1 MVFHLL
7 SLESPA
13 LSPQHPV
20 TYAACQGTLVLAGC
34 PASLYGATL
43 SVHEET
49 ITLCKLI
56 CCFAYLFCNLL
67 PHSCKHGCSVDILL
81 VSDVRDVHQ
90 NGGLAM
96 NEAVQDMFLK
106 SWQVI
111 GDLLALAHAERVV
124 AVGEEDGLELA
135 VVVQEVALVDVR
147 QLDLVLLA
155 HTAQKGL

>member
-1 MVFHLL
+1 MVSHLQ
-7 SLESPA
+7 SSESPT
-13 LSPQHPV
+13 LSPQHPE
-20 TYAACQGTLVLAGC
+20 TYAACQETLVFAGC
-34 PASLYGATL
+34 PALLYDATL

-56 CCFAYLFCNLL
+56 CHFVYLFCNLL

-96 NEAVQDMFLK
+96 DEAVQDMFLK

-124 AVGEEDGLELA
+124 AVGEEDGLELT

-147 QLDLVLLA
+147 QLDLVLLP